1 MKALRAI
8 LLTIAAVII
17 SAGAGM
23 IQAETIYAEP
33 EIYYDF
39 VNYSVP
45 DGQPS
50 LLTVDSS
57 TLQAIAADPSKALA
71 FAHALA
77 DRYNVSGTIINE
89 AAEAAYLSAVASG
102 TQDGGVHMVDNTAY
116 ALQAQQ
122 AAALAAQQSA
132 AGKTGT
138 GSNTVKNQQK
148 KTTAVTDKK
157 AEEAKKAEELKKK
170 EEEAKKAEELKKK
183 EEEAKKA
190 EELKKREE
198 EAKKAE
204 ELKKKEEEAKKAE
217 ELKKKE
223 EEAKK
228 AEELKKQEEEA
239 KKAEEL
245 KKQEEEAQKTEDEEE
260 ARETEDEEKAENNAA
275 KKIRTESPAELSVAL
290 AAAAAENGGVTVA
303 TPEPEVPEVPLTG
316 AADMNING
324 GTYVDV
330 NKTIQK
336 LTLYVVGTPTIVTD
350 IVTGRSGGRETP
362 SGLYSVYGKA
372 QNRTLKGANY
382 SAFVKY
388 WMPFYRNY
396 GIHDA
401 NWRSQFGGTIY
412 QTNGS
417 HGCVNIPPEVMPSIY
432 ASVEI
437 GTPVLVH

>member
-1 MKALRAI
+1 MKAVRAI

-17 SAGAGM
+17 AAGAGM
-23 IQAETIYAEP
+23 IQAETIYANPTP
-33 EIYYDF
+33 EVYYDF
-39 VNYSVP
+39 VNLPVP
-45 DGQPS
+45 EGQPS
-50 LLTVDSS
+50 MLTVDTG
-57 TLQAIAADPSKALA
+57 TLQEIAADPSKAVA

-77 DRYNVSGTIINE
+77 ARYNATGAIINE
-89 AAEAAYLSAVASG
+89 AAEAAYLSAVAAG
-102 TQDGGVHMVDNTAY
+102 TQDGGLRMVESQPVTPVAAPVQQTVKQPAANKNTA
-116 ALQAQQ
+116 
-122 AAALAAQQSA
+122 
-132 AGKTGT
+132 
-138 GSNTVKNQQK
+138 NK
-148 KTTAVTDKK
+148 KTVSEADKK

-170 EEEAKKAEELKKK
+170 EEARKAEELKKK
-183 EEEAKKA
+183 
-190 EELKKREE
+190 EE

-239 KKAEEL
+239 KKDDNTA
-245 KKQEEEAQKTEDEEE
+245 AQ
-260 ARETEDEEKAENNAA
+260 
-275 KKIRTESPAELSVAL
+275 KIRTESPAELTAAL
-290 AAAAAENGGVTVA
+290 AAAAAENGGAVQA
-303 TPEPEVPEVPLTG
+303 TPEAEVPAVPLTG

-330 NKTIQK
+330 NKTLQK
-336 LTLYVVGTPTIVTD
+336 LTVYIGGNTALTTD

-372 QNRTLKGANY
+372 QNRTLRGANY

-401 NWRSQFGGTIY
+401 NWRSEFGGTIY

-432 ASVEI
+432 ASVEV